1 MKSNYYSI
9 GISYSTFLGASTI
22 GYFYFYFFFSL
33 SLSLDLDL
41 SFFFFFFLG
50 ESSKN

>member
-22 GYFYFYFFFSL
+22 GYFYFFFSL